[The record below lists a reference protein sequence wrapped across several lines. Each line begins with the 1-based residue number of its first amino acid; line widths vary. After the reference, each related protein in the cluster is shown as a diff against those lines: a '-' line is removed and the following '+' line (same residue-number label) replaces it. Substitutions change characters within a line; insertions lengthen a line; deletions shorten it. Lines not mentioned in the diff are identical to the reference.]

1 MIIPLDDAGLEDGD
15 YEVALSVN
23 GQVLTQQT
31 LRLRS
36 ADTPDV
42 VSWET
47 CDRLNYL
54 VGDDPLAAVSASEG
68 PLEPPYVDGAQT
80 IGRRLLPPARQPV
93 SSTPP
98 WAALPSRTSAARQ
111 TIVLG
116 HADPKSCSVT
126 GAHRIQLPTWH
137 GGRSGGG
144 TIVGVCETCG
154 IKKTHPARPRWKKID
169 AARQLP
175 GHTFTPPERRVSLAM
190 DWDRC
195 LDSLVHVGGGRL
207 SQLERVASH
216 ADGSSLF
223 ADEFLRTLEVLG
235 HVDVSRND
243 HMDALAWEA
252 NPCYLAETPRRGF
265 ALTGVWSSTGRRA
278 LALSLLEAG
287 AALEPEQEDDGEVST
302 WFARGID
309 ADTLVD
315 AVQSAGVDAEVVRD
329 AARGVLEALPPLSEV
344 ELRMP
349 REVIPTHTKAQRLEP
364 RGSMGDRTGRWG
376 AWRVPCRA
384 ILPNHQHLGGSGGRA
399 RA

>member
-1 MIIPLDDAGLEDGD
+1 
-15 YEVALSVN
+15 
-23 GQVLTQQT
+23 
-31 LRLRS
+31 
-36 ADTPDV
+36 
-42 VSWET
+42 
-47 CDRLNYL
+47 
-54 VGDDPLAAVSASEG
+54 
-68 PLEPPYVDGAQT
+68 
-80 IGRRLLPPARQPV
+80 
-93 SSTPP
+93 
-98 WAALPSRTSAARQ
+98 
-111 TIVLG
+111 
-116 HADPKSCSVT
+116 
-126 GAHRIQLPTWH
+126 
-137 GGRSGGG
+137 
-144 TIVGVCETCG
+144 
-154 IKKTHPARPRWKKID
+154 
-169 AARQLP
+169 
-175 GHTFTPPERRVSLAM
+175 M

-344 ELRMP
+344 ESRMP
-349 REVIPTHTKAQRLEP
+349 REVIPTHTKAQRLELPGARWVTVPGVGAPGAYRVERSFRTTSIWVDQEGALARECRIGSVQMVKHLAALHSGSPLVAYAPQSETLVVPMGADLPGLYGRVAVLCSGRPPMKSPPHAQP
-364 RGSMGDRTGRWG
+364 RLPH
-376 AWRVPCRA
+376 VPLDVAEARRGCCPTDHRET
-384 ILPNHQHLGGSGGRA
+384 LPR
-399 RA
+399 RE